1 MSNEKQRQTKKL
13 VTLAVCVFCAS
24 FFSKKKKKTFNF
36 PYLVCKN

>member
-24 FFSKKKKKTFNF
+24 FFSKKKKKFNF

>member
-13 VTLAVCVFCAS
+13 VTLAVCVFFVRL
-24 FFSKKKKKTFNF
+24 FFLKKKKPFNF

>member
-13 VTLAVCVFCAS
+13 VTLAVCVFFVRL
-24 FFSKKKKKTFNF
+24 FFLKKKPFNF